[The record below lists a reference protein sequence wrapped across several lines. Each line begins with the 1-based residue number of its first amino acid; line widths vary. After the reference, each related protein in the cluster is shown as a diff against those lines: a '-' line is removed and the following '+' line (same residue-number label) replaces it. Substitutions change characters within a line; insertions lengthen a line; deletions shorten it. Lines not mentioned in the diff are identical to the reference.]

1 MLHSEP
7 NQIIYFV
14 VYELVMYV
22 YLYVEDIVCVT
33 VADGHLLILMTSVN
47 V

>member
-1 MLHSEP
+1 M
-7 NQIIYFV
+7 NQIRTYSV
-14 VYELVMYV
+14 VWELLMYV
-22 YLYVEDIVCVT
+22 YLYVEDIVRVT